1 MADKSWK
8 AFERRIAKRVGGKRI
23 PVTGERDGADVVAG
37 PFVFQAKLRRGLPS
51 YLREWLRGI
60 TAAGERKNATGVSE
74 IRQSLNELLGKDERS
89 EKANA
94 DLEKLTAEGQKLET
108 EIRAAIVAEVPTN
121 ETHVEGD
128 AADVELRSLIHDAS
142 AGKILA
148 AAHARRNTDGRE
160 AEIQKHFKLASNE
173 LPHAMLE
180 TRAQTEA
187 PTNGATE
194 QAPII
199 QPLFGMTAVN
209 FLNIPMP
216 PRPDPDS

>member
-1 MADKSWK
+1 MSVTARTWLRVRL
-8 AFERRIAKRVGGKRI
+8 FFKRN
-23 PVTGERDGADVVAG
+23 
-37 PFVFQAKLRRGLPS
+37 FRRGLPS

-128 AADVELRSLIHDAS
+128 APTWNF
-142 AGKILA
+142 
-148 AAHARRNTDGRE
+148 AR
-160 AEIQKHFKLASNE
+160 
-173 LPHAMLE
+173 
-180 TRAQTEA
+180 
-187 PTNGATE
+187 
-194 QAPII
+194 
-199 QPLFGMTAVN
+199 
-209 FLNIPMP
+209 
-216 PRPDPDS
+216 